1 RGRAG
6 SAREVVA
13 YARRPGCD
21 PDVHRQGQLDS
32 EPDRGPVDRGDH
44 RLLHVE
50 DSERDDA
57 AAVAVVLGGSR
68 PAARGGVERRAAGAE
83 IGARAEGAPGP
94 GHDDRTYG
102 VVGVGAIPRLAE
114 LAKHRRG
121 DRVEPIPAVQGY
133 RADSV
138 LDVVA
143 DLAEG
148 HHCPS
153 WNSIRPSVVPSEA

>member
-1 RGRAG
+1 MR
-6 SAREVVA
+6 
-13 YARRPGCD
+13 
-21 PDVHRQGQLDS
+21 
-32 EPDRGPVDRGDH
+32 
-44 RLLHVE
+44 
-50 DSERDDA
+50 
-57 AAVAVVLGGSR
+57 AAVDAIRMSIGRVRVIPT
-68 PAARGGVERRAAGAE
+68 PAAGPLVAA
-83 IGARAEGAPGP
+83 I
-94 GHDDRTYG
+94 T
-102 VVGVGAIPRLAE
+102 RLAE

-153 WNSIRPSVVPSEA
+153 WNSIRPSVVPSEALASPASSRSAGMLSASPVVNVRAP